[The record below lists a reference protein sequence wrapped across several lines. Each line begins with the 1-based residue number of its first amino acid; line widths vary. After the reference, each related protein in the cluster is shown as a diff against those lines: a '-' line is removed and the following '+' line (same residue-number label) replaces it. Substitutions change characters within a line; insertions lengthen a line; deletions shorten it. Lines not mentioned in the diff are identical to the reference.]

1 LQQFNTA
8 RRNIA
13 GHNMFRAFGLHPV
26 ATCCDT
32 LGFVGSNLKMH
43 KFFQAQFVDV
53 MLYLIGQ
60 VRATMLLQGMRI
72 SSITSNQHVATPC
85 NKVAKRTQHVAPNDV
100 AICCDRLAGSCKYW
114 ANNVA
119 LK

>member
-1 LQQFNTA
+1 
-8 RRNIA
+8 
-13 GHNMFRAFGLHPV
+13 MFRAFGHPV
-26 ATCCDT
+26 ATCYDT

-43 KFFQAQFVDV
+43 KFVQAQFVDV

-72 SSITSNQHVATPC
+72 SSIARNQHVATPC
-85 NKVAKRTQHVAPNDV
+85 NKVAKRTQLVAPNYD
-100 AICCDRLAGSCKYW
+100 AICCDRLDGSFKYW